1 LRVTRRTSR
10 TTGAGKRRDASLP
23 GCSHKGDATLTETKN
38 LADDLVTD
46 EMVEIAHEVMVA
58 DHGDFRDDLAAAL
71 RAVAPMIAARAT
83 TDAGVRLTM
92 ASSVRLAERRE
103 REACAKI
110 AENRA
115 EEGECGT
122 WQAQEGLIIAAA
134 IRARGETP

>member
-1 LRVTRRTSR
+1 MS
-10 TTGAGKRRDASLP
+10 
-23 GCSHKGDATLTETKN
+23 TEVK
-38 LADDLVTD
+38 DDLVTE
-46 EMVEIAHEVMVA
+46 EMIEQC
-58 DHGDFRDDLAAAL
+58 LAAAVAAAPDGERSAITACL

-134 IRARGETP
+134 IRARGEKT